1 MALKDNSGVVR
12 WFSHVNYQDYTKSSV
27 GDTIKQTEK
36 NYLAIM
42 GNSESLTPEDQESF
56 EKKIEN
62 IQSVIIDGNSL
73 YYILFEGDTEIYN
86 ASILVSE
93 TLAFAKPQDRVKV
106 KVEGQRVIEIEILK
120 QTE

>member
-1 MALKDNSGVVR
+1 
-12 WFSHVNYQDYTKSSV
+12 
-27 GDTIKQTEK
+27 
-36 NYLAIM
+36 M

-73 YYILFEGDTEIYN
+73 YYIMFEGDTEIYN